1 MKMFRRLGAVSLA
14 AALMAT
20 TSAIVA
26 YADAFVEDGVI
37 VIEKAS
43 IINGEKIVITY
54 TSADDSVEKLGAAV
68 APDWAWK
75 EYEFTLPAGENV
87 TYEINLA
94 DIRSKFGMSSND
106 DFGDLTKIY
115 NAGGEAELLKVE
127 VVEGA
132 KVEETTVAE
141 TTAATEAPKEETTV
155 KEEKVEETT
164 AAAAE
169 EEEEEWVSTFDP
181 STVDFDADEAP
192 YYDGLQFALRA
203 DNDAQDSLEKSF
215 GFDITSVYGIKVY
228 VEVDPED
235 VEHGAWYG
243 GSVGANCPS
252 RGWYQHNFAN
262 GDGDELTYDES
273 KGYIVFQQDEPIFS
287 EDDGYAFAFFQQWG
301 TPMGVKKFELLD
313 KNGKVLDYTAGA
325 AEEVEAEE
333 AEEAPEVIAPAPA
346 TGDVAA
352 ATDSTKG
359 SPDTGIADVA
369 AVAGIAVAAAGA
381 FIVAKKRK

>member
-14 AALMAT
+14 AALMAST
-20 TSAIVA
+20 TAIVA

-37 VIEKAS
+37 VIEKS
-43 IINGEKIVITY
+43 TILDGEKIVITY
-54 TSADDSVEKLGAAV
+54 TSAEDSAEKLGVAV

-75 EYEFTLPAGENV
+75 EYEFTLPAGENA
-87 TYEINLA
+87 TYEIKLA
-94 DIRSKFGMSSND
+94 DIRSKFGMSSNE

-115 NAGGEAELLKVE
+115 NAGGEASLLKVE
-127 VVEGA
+127 VVAAPKAE
-132 KVEETTVAE
+132 E
-141 TTAATEAPKEETTV
+141 TTAATEAPKEETTAA
-155 KEEKVEETT
+155 KEEEKVEETT
-164 AAAAE
+164 AAA

-181 STVDFDADEAP
+181 STVKFDADEAP

-203 DNDAQDSLEKSF
+203 DNEAQDSLEKSF

-228 VEVDPED
+228 VEVDSAD

-262 GDGDELTYDES
+262 GDGDELTYVES
-273 KGYIVFQQDEPIFS
+273 EGSITFQQDEPIFS

-313 KNGKVLDYTAGA
+313 KAGNVIDYKAGGS
-325 AEEVEAEE
+325 AEE
-333 AEEAPEVIAPAPA
+333 AVEEAPEVIAPAPA
-346 TGDVAA
+346 AGDVAA